1 MAERRPL
8 IQVNS
13 LCQDDF
19 EDEDD
24 DQDNDADDDDG
35 EKENHEDNDD
45 VNHNED
51 EVDDCD
57 DDHNEDGR
65 MTPKY
70 SAKTR
75 GMIMTVMLRQQQKTL
90 KTCWTERS
98 RAKEAISLVTPSY
111 THSHFVL
118 DENME
123 EKNNPGKYSEE
134 YEQQTREDLWRFAK
148 TMIGLSLWFIF
159 LLSNREQE
167 ARQRREEMLMQKQD
181 AKQMQVDHDDDWMTI
196 VIAMAR

>member
-98 RAKEAISLVTPSY
+98 RAKEDISLVTHFILNP
-111 THSHFVL
+111 HS
-118 DENME
+118 
-123 EKNNPGKYSEE
+123 
-134 YEQQTREDLWRFAK
+134 
-148 TMIGLSLWFIF
+148 F
-159 LLSNREQE
+159 LHTLT
-167 ARQRREEMLMQKQD
+167 LCFG
-181 AKQMQVDHDDDWMTI
+181 
-196 VIAMAR
+196 

>member
-1 MAERRPL
+1 MRMMIKIMMLMMMMMVRRRTMRIMMMSITMRTAKMRMRL
-8 IQVNS
+8 TIVMTITTRM
-13 LCQDDF
+13 
-19 EDEDD
+19 E
-24 DQDNDADDDDG
+24 
-35 EKENHEDNDD
+35 
-45 VNHNED
+45 
-51 EVDDCD
+51 
-57 DDHNEDGR
+57 R

-181 AKQMQVDHDDDWMTI
+181 AKQMQVDHNDDWMTI